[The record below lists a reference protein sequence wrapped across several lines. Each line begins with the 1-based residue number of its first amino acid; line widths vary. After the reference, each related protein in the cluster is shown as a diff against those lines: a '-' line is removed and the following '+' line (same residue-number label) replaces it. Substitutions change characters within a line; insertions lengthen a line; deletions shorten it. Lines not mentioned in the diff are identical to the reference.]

1 MVANLPIL
9 RIDLRN
15 ALNEYQHLSVV
26 AVEFTANFL
35 SQSQRERKYNMST
48 TPKVSKSR
56 LAFEYLESHSNA
68 TAKEVIEALS
78 QQGVKISDV
87 NNAKQ
92 KMRAN
97 STKRASTGSKKRG
110 PKPGK
115 RTKATA
121 AIAASIAPVKTPKK
135 RGRKPLKKVATVKT
149 AKAASTSATV
159 SNSSPY
165 SVIEAGISF
174 IEATGSIENAR
185 ELLTLIEQIKKS

>member
-1 MVANLPIL
+1 
-9 RIDLRN
+9 
-15 ALNEYQHLSVV
+15 
-26 AVEFTANFL
+26 
-35 SQSQRERKYNMST
+35 MST

-92 KMRAN
+92 KMRAT

-135 RGRKPLKKVATVKT
+135 RGRKPVKKVATVKT
-149 AKAASTSATV
+149 TKAASASATA
-159 SNSSPY
+159 SNSGPY

-174 IEATGSIENAR
+174 IEATGSIESAR

>member
-1 MVANLPIL
+1 
-9 RIDLRN
+9 
-15 ALNEYQHLSVV
+15 
-26 AVEFTANFL
+26 
-35 SQSQRERKYNMST
+35 MST

-92 KMRAN
+92 KMRAT

-121 AIAASIAPVKTPKK
+121 AIAAAIAPVKTPKK
-135 RGRKPLKKVATVKT
+135 RGRKPMKKVATVKT
-149 AKAASTSATV
+149 TKAASASATA
-159 SNSSPY
+159 SNSGPY

-174 IEATGSIENAR
+174 IEATGSIESAR

>member
-1 MVANLPIL
+1 
-9 RIDLRN
+9 
-15 ALNEYQHLSVV
+15 
-26 AVEFTANFL
+26 
-35 SQSQRERKYNMST
+35 MST

-56 LAFEYLESHSNA
+56 LAFEYLESHANA

-78 QQGVKISDV
+78 QQGVKLSDV

-92 KMRAN
+92 KMRAT
-97 STKRASTGSKKRG
+97 STKRASTGPKKRG

-149 AKAASTSATV
+149 TKAASASATAAT
-159 SNSSPY
+159 SGPY

>member
-1 MVANLPIL
+1 
-9 RIDLRN
+9 
-15 ALNEYQHLSVV
+15 
-26 AVEFTANFL
+26 
-35 SQSQRERKYNMST
+35 MST

-92 KMRAN
+92 KMRAT

-135 RGRKPLKKVATVKT
+135 RGRKPMKKVATVKT
-149 AKAASTSATV
+149 TKAASASATA
-159 SNSSPY
+159 SNSGPY

-174 IEATGSIENAR
+174 IEATGSIESAR

>member
-1 MVANLPIL
+1 
-9 RIDLRN
+9 
-15 ALNEYQHLSVV
+15 
-26 AVEFTANFL
+26 
-35 SQSQRERKYNMST
+35 MST

-56 LAFEYLESHSNA
+56 LAFEYLESHANA

-78 QQGVKISDV
+78 QQGVKLSDV

-92 KMRAN
+92 KMRAT

-115 RTKATA
+115 RTKPTA
-121 AIAASIAPVKTPKK
+121 AIAASIAPVKTTKK

-149 AKAASTSATV
+149 TKAASASATAE
-159 SNSSPY
+159 NSSPY
-165 SVIEAGISF
+165 SVIEAGVSF

-185 ELLTLIEQIKKS
+185 ELLSLIEQIKKS

>member
-1 MVANLPIL
+1 MN
-9 RIDLRN
+9 
-15 ALNEYQHLSVV
+15 
-26 AVEFTANFL
+26 
-35 SQSQRERKYNMST
+35 T

-68 TAKEVIEALS
+68 TAKEVIAALS
-78 QQGVKISDV
+78 PQGVKISDV

-92 KMRAN
+92 KMRAT
-97 STKRASTGSKKRG
+97 STKRASTGPKKRG

-121 AIAASIAPVKTPKK
+121 AIDASIAPVKTPKK

-149 AKAASTSATV
+149 AKADSTSATA
-159 SNSSPY
+159 SNSGPY
-165 SVIEAGISF
+165 SVIEAGVSF